1 MLNNDDDN
9 FNNSSRLVI
18 HTLMAN
24 CFEQFKM
31 KKIVVI
37 HIKMEEH
44 TLRDSSASFIINNRD
59 ENGKI
64 QFYEVILAC
73 CAVHAEEV
81 TELRNGLHYLTS

>member
-9 FNNSSRLVI
+9 FNNSRLVI
-18 HTLMAN
+18 HTMMAN

-37 HIKMEEH
+37 H
-44 TLRDSSASFIINNRD
+44 FVYYQQRD

-64 QFYEVILAC
+64 QFFLPSKINNNNN
-73 CAVHAEEV
+73 AEEV
-81 TELRNGLHYLTS
+81 TELQCNGLHY